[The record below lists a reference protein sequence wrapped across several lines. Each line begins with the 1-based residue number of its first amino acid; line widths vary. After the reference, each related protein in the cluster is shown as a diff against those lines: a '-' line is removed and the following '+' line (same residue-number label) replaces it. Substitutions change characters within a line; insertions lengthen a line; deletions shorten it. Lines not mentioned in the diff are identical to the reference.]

1 MKDSEITCDEIIE
14 SYDKERKTVPTN
26 FIENKVACKTQNFY
40 ILLAFLL
47 ITINQNIEQNKKN
60 LLLFYITNKEF

>member
-1 MKDSEITCDEIIE
+1 MKDSEITYDEIIE

-26 FIENKVACKTQNFY
+26 FIENKVACKTQNFH

-47 ITINQNIEQNKKN
+47 ITINQNIEQTKKN
-60 LLLFYITNKEF
+60 FVTILHHK

>member
-1 MKDSEITCDEIIE
+1 MKDSEITCDETIE

-26 FIENKVACKTQNFY
+26 FIENKVACKTQNFH

-47 ITINQNIEQNKKN
+47 ITINQNIEQTKKN
-60 LLLFYITNKEF
+60 FVTILHHK

>member
-26 FIENKVACKTQNFY
+26 FIENKVACKTQNFH

-47 ITINQNIEQNKKN
+47 ITINQNIEQTKKN
-60 LLLFYITNKEF
+60 FVTILHHK